1 MYLEKPLLECRYNH
15 MLIICSFLRSL
26 LPLLIP
32 VVFFFFFFFR
42 WAYMVERRFAPQL
55 SRRLCMDIIRTS

>member
-32 VVFFFFFFFR
+32 VVFFFFFFF
-42 WAYMVERRFAPQL
+42 FAELIWL
-55 SRRLCMDIIRTS
+55 SDASLRSYRDAFAWT